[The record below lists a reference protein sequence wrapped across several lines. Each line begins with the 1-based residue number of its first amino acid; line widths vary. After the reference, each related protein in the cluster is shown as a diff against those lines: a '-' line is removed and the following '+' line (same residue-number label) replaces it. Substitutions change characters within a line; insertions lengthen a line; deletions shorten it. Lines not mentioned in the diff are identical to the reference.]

1 MSACERTWFSKEQPM
16 TCERFSISCRKT
28 SQVDLPS
35 TNGLGG
41 RNEITLSIKRNSLPK
56 RRRLKKMQLVGTVIG
71 IKPDGT
77 QITKK
82 INRKLNKLVKDNDFS
97 PFQIGS
103 GINII
108 YINAHVVENNKVV
121 HLYRTR

>member
-1 MSACERTWFSKEQPM
+1 M
-16 TCERFSISCRKT
+16 TCERFSISYRKT
-28 SQVDLPS
+28 LQVDLPS

-56 RRRLKKMQLVGTVIG
+56 RRRLKKMQLIGTVIG

-82 INRKLNKLVKDNDFS
+82 INRNLKKLVKDNDFS

-108 YINAHVVENNKVV
+108 YVNAHVVENNKVV
-121 HLYRTR
+121 HLYRTIR

>member
-1 MSACERTWFSKEQPM
+1 
-16 TCERFSISCRKT
+16 
-28 SQVDLPS
+28 
-35 TNGLGG
+35 
-41 RNEITLSIKRNSLPK
+41 
-56 RRRLKKMQLVGTVIG
+56 MQLVGTVIG